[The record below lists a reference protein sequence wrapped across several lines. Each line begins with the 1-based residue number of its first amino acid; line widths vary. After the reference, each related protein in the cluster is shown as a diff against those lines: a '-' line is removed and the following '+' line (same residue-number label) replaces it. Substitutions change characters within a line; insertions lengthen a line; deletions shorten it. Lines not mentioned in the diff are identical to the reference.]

1 MPRMREVGLAHRG
14 RARLQHMRGSR
25 VRGARHPWDRG
36 RRVVAAL
43 CGSGRSQVSAEE
55 WEVRVIRRLV
65 GVDLGIASAHTARV
79 LAEDGRE
86 VCRRRCEPTV
96 ASLARVEAAAL
107 AGTPAGTVLEVVMEP
122 TGPAWLPVAVFFTAR
137 GHRVFRVSSAKAAD
151 LRRFLSR
158 HAKSNG
164 IDADTLAR
172 LPLVDPA
179 GLHPLELPGAEA
191 AALDRRVR
199 VTDRLT
205 VLAARHKTRI
215 KDLTRQLLPCS
226 PLTGELGVADLAVL
240 ERWAD
245 PRALLAAGPAR
256 LTALIVKASHGKLGA
271 ERAQQWR
278 AAAVAAVE
286 LYADHPAI
294 AWMDLAAEVGTEVR
308 LLRATQAEL
317 AGHAQERETAYSY
330 TRSGWSGAFPA
341 GSGRGRRLGPGRRD
355 GPAGPLPDRGGV
367 QVLHRAGAA
376 GIGDREHRPQGPTDE
391 QGRFLHA
398 ADHPDPGRRQRP
410 PAGPATGQDLL
421 HANGRTRRRAPQG
434 GVRGRWRARRTGQ
447 DRDEPADAV
456 RHLRY
461 RRHTGHP
468 GTGET
473 DHRAGLHRPRRGPPS
488 TPQQQDTRPETGSA
502 THQQQQG
509 GKAPQQAAHGGMT
522 SHTNT

>member
-1 MPRMREVGLAHRG
+1 M
-14 RARLQHMRGSR
+14 
-25 VRGARHPWDRG
+25 
-36 RRVVAAL
+36 
-43 CGSGRSQVSAEE
+43 
-55 WEVRVIRRLV
+55 EVRVIRRLI
-65 GVDLGIASAHTARV
+65 GVDLGIASAHTVRV

-96 ASLARVEAAAL
+96 DSLARVEAAAL

-137 GHRVFRVSSAKAAD
+137 GHLVFRVSSAKAAD

-278 AAAVAAVE
+278 AAATAAVE

-294 AWMDLAAEVGTEVR
+294 AFTDLAAEVGTEVR

-317 AGHAQERETAYSY
+317 AGHAQERETAYRYTDLGGLARSLPGVAEVGGPVLVAGMGRPGRFGSGAAFKSY
-330 TRSGWSGAFPA
+330 TGLAPRASETGNTDRKGQPMSKA
-341 GSGRGRRLGPGRRD
+341 GSS
-355 GPAGPLPDRGGV
+355 
-367 QVLHRAGAA
+367 
-376 GIGDREHRPQGPTDE
+376 
-391 QGRFLHA
+391 
-398 ADHPDPGRRQRP
+398 
-410 PAGPATGQDLL
+410 LL
-421 HANGRTRRRAPQG
+421 RAP
-434 GVRGRWRARRTGQ
+434 
-447 DRDEPADAV
+447 P
-456 RHLRY
+456 
-461 RRHTGHP
+461 
-468 GTGET
+468 
-473 DHRAGLHRPRRGPPS
+473 
-488 TPQQQDTRPETGSA
+488 
-502 THQQQQG
+502 
-509 GKAPQQAAHGGMT
+509 
-522 SHTNT
+522 